1 MIKKNDGMH
10 SDSAFALFDNN
21 YKKDAPSFLFE
32 GLERLV
38 EVPLGGDVTS
48 ALTKMEEGLDQGLY
62 AAGFLSYEAAN
73 GLSLK
78 LPIHDAAGTAG
89 HQLPVLQFGLFKH
102 KHDLTNDQV
111 ESYLKNKKQSNDYS
125 LKGGELEQ
133 SQATYEAALL
143 KVQEHIE
150 AGDTYQLNY
159 TSRYGFSHEGDRIA
173 FYEDLRNKQPVQYGA
188 LLQMGEVE
196 LFSRSPELFFKKQS
210 KQLTVKPMKGTA
222 LRGSSAPEDAAQK
235 QFLKSDDKNRSENI
249 IIVDLLRNDLGRIA
263 DTGTVHVEK
272 LLEVETYETV
282 HQMTSTIGCEI
293 DHNISLEK
301 LFSNIFPCGSITGAP
316 KKRTMEIIADLE
328 NSPRG
333 IYTGSMGYILPNRDM
348 CFNVAIRTIEM
359 QANGECRMGLGGGI
373 TIQSDPSDEY
383 QECLNKG
390 KFLFQLMADKL
401 EQVS

>member
-210 KQLTVKPMKGTA
+210 KQLTVKPMKGT
-222 LRGSSAPEDAAQK
+222 
-235 QFLKSDDKNRSENI
+235 
-249 IIVDLLRNDLGRIA
+249 
-263 DTGTVHVEK
+263 GTVHVEK